1 MNSPVSAPQRAIIG
15 AAGGTARLM
24 FYTLLAITL
33 MALDYRGRYVDQ
45 VRAVAGQVIEPIIL
59 LVDLP
64 FSASDR
70 VAEQWVQRS
79 LLVGRVRDLEREV
92 LASRARLGE
101 LDDLEFENAKLRTL
115 LEAARRLE
123 REYVAGEIAS
133 IDLDPFAH
141 RVIVK
146 RGRIHGIEVGM
157 PVIDDRGVLGQV
169 EQVNRSTARVILLS
183 DPDHALPV
191 QVLPSGERTI
201 AYGSGSIDRLRLS
214 DLPMN
219 TALEVGDLVVT
230 SGLGGQFPPGLPV
243 GRVGGVQRLDG
254 QPFAEAAVTPLS
266 AMDRNR
272 LVLIVEA
279 VPAPTAADSQTADDD
294 LSESNPEG
302 GSTGDDG
309 VDDAQDPTQLLDDEA
324 QVDPQNDSNVDSN
337 VDSEDDSDDNRSLE
351 TGASGVQGDPE
362 TGV

>member
-1 MNSPVSAPQRAIIG
+1 MNSPVSAPQRALIG

-45 VRAVAGQVIEPIIL
+45 VRSIAGQAMEPLIL
-59 LVDLP
+59 LIDLP
-64 FSASDR
+64 FTATDR
-70 VAEQWVQRS
+70 MSEQWVQRS
-79 LLVGRVRDLEREV
+79 LLVDRVRELEREV
-92 LASRARLGE
+92 LSSRARLAE
-101 LDDLEFENAKLRTL
+101 FDDLSLENDRLRTL
-115 LEAARRLE
+115 LDAALRLE
-123 REYVAGEIAS
+123 RDYVAAEIAS

-146 RGRIHGIEVGM
+146 RGRVHGIEIGM
-157 PVIDDRGVLGQV
+157 PVVDDRGVLGQV

-219 TALEVGDLVVT
+219 TALEAGDLVVT

-243 GRVGGVQRLDG
+243 GRVRDVERLDG
-254 QPFAEAAVTPLS
+254 QPFAEASVTPLS

-272 LVLIVEA
+272 MVLIVEA
-279 VPAPTAADSQTADDD
+279 VPAPTAAQRET
-294 LSESNPEG
+294 E
-302 GSTGDDG
+302 
-309 VDDAQDPTQLLDDEA
+309 AQDPQ
-324 QVDPQNDSNVDSN
+324 
-337 VDSEDDSDDNRSLE
+337 
-351 TGASGVQGDPE
+351 TGRDPE
-362 TGV
+362 TPVNDQDIEQEIERHNAQGDTRSDSPPAVDESDRRSDPETRP